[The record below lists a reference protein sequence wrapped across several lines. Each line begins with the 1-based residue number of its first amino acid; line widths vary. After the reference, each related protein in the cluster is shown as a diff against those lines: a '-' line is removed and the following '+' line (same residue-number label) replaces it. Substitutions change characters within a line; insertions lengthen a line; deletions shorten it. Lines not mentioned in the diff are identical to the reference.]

1 MLSSEK
7 TTTLKCKKELPP
19 HLRQHIQLI
28 NSIHLLNSY
37 DDMKQK
43 HGHTLTY
50 TAGGSGYNTL
60 RIASWILD
68 KPNVNVFMG
77 CVGQDEYAE
86 IIASKA
92 EEAGLKTLF
101 QTTCE
106 ATTATC
112 ATLLTDQNRSLV
124 AHLGAACKFTQD
136 YLDNF
141 KTWSHVENSRLFY
154 ITGFFITTCFK
165 TIMRIA
171 TFCEQNDRLFCIN
184 LSALFLTEF
193 YKKEF
198 AQILPYVDIL
208 FGNDSVS

>member
-1 MLSSEK
+1 
-7 TTTLKCKKELPP
+7 
-19 HLRQHIQLI
+19 
-28 NSIHLLNSY
+28 
-37 DDMKQK
+37 MKQK
-43 HGHTLTY
+43 HGHTLSY

-60 RIASWILD
+60 RIASWILN

-77 CVGQDEYAE
+77 CVGEDEYAD
-86 IIASKA
+86 IIVNKA
-92 EEAGLKTLF
+92 EEAGLRTLF

-136 YLDNF
+136 YLDSYT
-141 KTWSHVENSRLFY
+141 TWTYVENSRLFY

-165 TIMRIA
+165 AILKIA
-171 TFCEQNDRLFCIN
+171 IFCEQNDRMFCIN
-184 LSALFLTEF
+184 LSALFLTEY

-198 AQILPYVDIL
+198 TQILPYVDIL
-208 FGNDSVS
+208 FGNDTVNIKTAVFYFEINSD